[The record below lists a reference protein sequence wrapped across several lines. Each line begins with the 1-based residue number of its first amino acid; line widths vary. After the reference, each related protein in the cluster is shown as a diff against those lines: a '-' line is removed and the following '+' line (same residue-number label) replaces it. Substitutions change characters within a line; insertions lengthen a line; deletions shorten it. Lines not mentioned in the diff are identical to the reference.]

1 MPWSGGPVDDKT
13 RMVQMWLRGSHTKTE
28 LAPLFKVTRRSVQKW
43 IKRFEEGGWEALE
56 EKSRAPHNV
65 PNQTPS
71 DVVDQLLRLKAD
83 HPLDGP
89 AKLVVMMEDREGNRP
104 MAVSTA
110 GEHLKKHGMVRPR
123 KRRRSNGTP
132 TEAPRFEI
140 PRSGH
145 TMTADHKGKFRMGN
159 GQWCYPLTVAD
170 PVSRFIYTIQASP
183 STAVSEA
190 IAVFTRLFKEYG
202 VPDQIITDNG
212 VPFCCPG
219 ALGGLSQLSKWWIR
233 LGIHHGRIEPGQPQQ
248 NGRHERMHR
257 TLADRIAATPQNSF
271 RSQQTFFNS
280 FRYEFNYLR
289 PHEALGQVPPS
300 TVMAPCERS
309 FPSALPE
316 LEYPSWF
323 ELRRVRSNGQIK
335 WDSQLV
341 FVSEVLI
348 GEIVGLDPVDDGLW
362 DLYFGSVRLGR
373 LDERKMKIR

>member
-13 RMVQMWLRGSHTKTE
+13 RMVQMWLRGGHTKTE

-56 EKSRAPHNV
+56 EKSRAPHNF
-65 PNQTPS
+65 PNQTAS

-170 PVSRFIYTIQASP
+170 PVSRFIYTIHASS

-271 RSQQTFFNS
+271 RSQQAYFNS

>member
-1 MPWSGGPVDDKT
+1 MPWSAGPVDDKT
-13 RMVQMWLRGSHTKTE
+13 RMVQMWLRGGHTKTE
-28 LAPLFKVTRRSVQKW
+28 LASLFNVTRRCVQKW

-65 PNQTPS
+65 PNKTPA
-71 DVVDQLLRLKAD
+71 DVVDQLLRLKAE

-104 MAVSTA
+104 MAASTA

-140 PRSGH
+140 LRSGH

-170 PVSRFIYTIQASP
+170 PVSRFIYTIEASQ

-257 TLADRIAATPQNSF
+257 TLGDRIAATPQNSF
-271 RSQQTFFNS
+271 RSQQAYFNS

-323 ELRRVRSNGQIK
+323 EVRRVRSNGQIK

-373 LDERKMKIR
+373 LNERKMKIR